1 MGGDFF
7 QGVCVCVCVCVLGGG
22 GVALIL
28 LFCEGAYLTHFP
40 TPLHVII
47 AQSLNLLFH
56 GSPLICTSIVCRDR
70 GIVRWQSLLFSQLIK
85 NNLQIGAGSKKT
97 KFERM

>member
-7 QGVCVCVCVCVLGGG
+7 QGVCVCVCG
-22 GVALIL
+22 GVALIS
-28 LFCEGAYLTHFP
+28 LFCEGAYPTNFP

-56 GSPLICTSIVCRDR
+56 GSPLICTSIVFRDR
-70 GIVRWQSLLFSQLIK
+70 DIV
-85 NNLQIGAGSKKT
+85 
-97 KFERM
+97 M